1 MALITPESVWR
12 MWETM
17 GMPESGKHEPKKAEI
32 IQLLNMLFGVSRGG
46 WVVAKTTAELNGVT
60 PAAETDGGVVLSGV
74 GAGYY
79 QRDAGVWVR
88 ERGFP
93 DTAARLVG
101 VAGTGNAPTASTVS
115 GVDPAQ
121 AVMLFF
127 TPRYRNTGAM
137 TLSVNGAAAK
147 PLLTFNGLPMEEDF
161 LASDATVPVYDNG
174 TEYRLLWDHRWETLA
189 AQTRTDRYAAN
200 EARGGAEAARVASET
215 AQDLSEAARDLSE
228 QYAQDAF
235 ENATGLLFADQSDAT
250 GGVNTTKAMNALRV
264 RQAIDAQSGGVSLI
278 NYIGTASPGTAAQV
292 NDALDAVR
300 SRGGS
305 VELPAG
311 KEISVDETIVIT
323 SAASSQNPVRLF
335 GLGSKGSFLGYKPAT
350 FKRAPGFSGP
360 MFTAHGRGFEF
371 DGVTI
376 DGGRQNG
383 HGIQI
388 TRGFEAAFRRTRIIG
403 VVGFG
408 ILGMALSNT
417 LFDHVFIDESGYTK
431 SCADGAMNSGASQF
445 TSASTTFGPQ
455 DIGATITV
463 PGAGSGGADL
473 KTRIASLVSPTTV
486 LLRAQAAT
494 TVSGKSCIWDA
505 AAMRITGN
513 GDSAEYVSNTT
524 QLHHVHLER
533 NRGIDLDLG
542 WGNDNDC
549 YAEFTQISN
558 LHIEATGLGGT
569 DPTSTKSRPLIRAGN
584 VRGLYSIN
592 AFTYGGSG
600 PHVLYEKLRDAGANA
615 VNGITFVGG
624 RMLGHVSNGAITAET
639 PDRLVD
645 LVSGGEAKFT
655 DVQFDTALQEHI
667 RVRSTFGA
675 DVSVK
680 GDTHTT
686 RAGATSLFIRDD
698 RTDNGTTR
706 KGTRLNGWASSGDTL
721 LEKAAG
727 AALAAISSLAGQVAQ
742 YRFLS
747 GAVGRWDF
755 GKTADAESG
764 SNAGSNFSLIRRS
777 DAGANL
783 GTCLSV
789 NRQNGVSSFSG
800 LCIPTKNGVP
810 SDADFDSLPPVGTLV
825 YNIANDRVYF
835 RGTGGVWRAVQAT

>member
-1 MALITPESVWR
+1 MTLDIDTVFRDSKVKNDPHSGEHWPDKPEIRALLKMIQN
-12 MWETM
+12 
-17 GMPESGKHEPKKAEI
+17 SGGQAVTRNTVTA
-32 IQLLNMLFGVSRGG
+32 LN
-46 WVVAKTTAELNGVT
+46 AVT
-60 PAAETDGGVVLSGV
+60 PPNENYMGVVLTGAD
-74 GAGYY
+74 AGYY
-79 QRDAGVWVR
+79 SRLDGAWVKG
-88 ERGFP
+88 RGFT
-93 DTAARLVG
+93 DTAARLTN
-101 VAGTGNAPTASTVS
+101 VAGTGNAPTASTVP

-137 TLSVNGAAAK
+137 TLSVNGDAAK
-147 PLLTFNGLPMEEDF
+147 PLLTFDGQPMETDF
-161 LASDATVPVYDNG
+161 LKADATIPVYDNG
-174 TEYRLLWDHRWETLA
+174 TEYRLLWDHRWEVLA
-189 AQTRTDRYAAN
+189 AQTRADRDAAIG
-200 EARGGAEAARVASET
+200 ARGGAEVAQGASET

-278 NYIGTASPGTAAQV
+278 NYIGNASPGTAAQV

-311 KEISVDETIVIT
+311 KEISVDQTIVIT
-323 SAASSQNPVRLF
+323 SGASSQNPVRLF

-376 DGGRQNG
+376 DGDRQNG

-431 SCADGAMNSGASQF
+431 NCADGAMTSGSSQF

-463 PGAGSGGADL
+463 PGAGVAGADL
-473 KTRIASLVSPTTV
+473 KTRIASIVSPTVV

-494 TVSGKSCIWDA
+494 TVSEKFCVWDA
-505 AAMRITGN
+505 AALRITGN

-584 VRGLYSIN
+584 VRGLYSVN

-600 PHVLYEKLRDAGANA
+600 PHILYEKLRDAGANA

-645 LVSGGEAKFT
+645 LVSGSEAKFT

-680 GDTHTT
+680 GDSHTT
-686 RAGATSLFIRDD
+686 RSGATATFLRDD
-698 RTDNGTTR
+698 RADTESAR
-706 KGTRLNGWASSGDTL
+706 KGSRLNGWSSSGDTF

-727 AALAAISSLAGQVAQ
+727 AALAVISSLAGQVAQ
-742 YRFLS
+742 HRFRS
-747 GAVGRWDF
+747 GASGRWDL
-755 GKTADAESG
+755 GKTADAETGSNSG
-764 SNAGSNFSLIRRS
+764 SNFVLLRRS

-783 GTCLSV
+783 GAVMTA
-789 NRQNGVSSFSG
+789 NRSNGIVSFAGMS
-800 LCIPTKNGVP
+800 IPTKLGVP
-810 SDADFDSLPPVGTLV
+810 SDADFDTAPPVGTLV
-825 YNIANDRVYF
+825 YNAANDRIYV
-835 RGTGGVWRAVQAT
+835 RGTGGVWRGVQAT